1 MNAIVD
7 CILHIYALKLFSHS
21 LTQVISRV
29 LVITDAFI
37 TLKTLQILFLTI
49 SYVVIYVFFI
59 PLSDQLIIY

>member
-21 LTQVISRV
+21 LTQVISCV
-29 LVITDAFI
+29 LVIKDAFI

-49 SYVVIYVFFI
+49 LRSYIRFFI
-59 PLSDQLIIY
+59 QLSDQLIIY